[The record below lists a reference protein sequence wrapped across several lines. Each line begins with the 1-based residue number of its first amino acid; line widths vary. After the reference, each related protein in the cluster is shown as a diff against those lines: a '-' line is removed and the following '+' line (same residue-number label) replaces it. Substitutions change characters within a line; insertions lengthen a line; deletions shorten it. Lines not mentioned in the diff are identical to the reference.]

1 MPWSDEFW
9 RPIKLKDGRSVATLG
24 QARVSILWL
33 PASQQELQH
42 WVEASE
48 LLARA
53 SEFPNARDWRWR
65 RWLEALTADGLL

>member
-24 QARVSILWL
+24 QARVSILSL
-33 PASQQELQH
+33 PASQQELPH

-53 SEFPNARDWRWR
+53 SEFPNALELALAAM
-65 RWLEALTADGLL
+65 LEALAADGLL